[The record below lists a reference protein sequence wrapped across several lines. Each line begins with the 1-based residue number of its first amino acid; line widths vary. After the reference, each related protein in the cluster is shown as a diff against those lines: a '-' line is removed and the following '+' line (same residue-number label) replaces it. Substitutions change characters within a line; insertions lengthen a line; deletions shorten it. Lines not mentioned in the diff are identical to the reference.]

1 MKAGHRSPLTLR
13 RYAMCGRIGIARVV
27 QRNCGLSSTINGNQ
41 TDACDVMGVKR
52 GFLDF
57 VF

>member
-1 MKAGHRSPLTLR
+1 
-13 RYAMCGRIGIARVV
+13 MCGRIGIARVV

-52 GFLDF
+52 GFLSL
-57 VF
+57 VFERLAG